1 MSTPI
6 RRLIADRSVFDRE
19 YTIERKEAI
28 LGYALILPS
37 VLLVAASLIYPV
49 AYNVYLSF
57 TEIPPDPT
65 QSAEWVGLANYE
77 ALLTDPEFHQA
88 AVNTVLFTFFSD
100 VGATALGLGVA
111 LLFRDTFRGDGVA
124 RGLVLLPYI
133 APLVAVAFVWR
144 WLLEGR
150 WGFATYVLRDVLSVY
165 PEGADVRR
173 SIEMVILFDTWR
185 YFPFAFLL
193 ILARVRSI
201 PNELYEA
208 AKIDGA
214 GRIARFRDITLPEL
228 KFVIATVFLL
238 RWIWNFNVFSDV
250 WLFVRNDV
258 PVLGTFVYVEGF
270 NSVPPNQG
278 FAAAVANLMVVGLLV
293 FVIVFAKFVLE
304 W

>member
-1 MSTPI
+1 MSI
-6 RRLIADRSVFDRE
+6 SIFDRE
-19 YTIERKEAI
+19 YTIEQKEAL

-37 VLLVAASLIYPV
+37 VLLVAASLVYPV

-57 TEIPPDPT
+57 TEIPLDAT
-65 QSAEWVGLANYE
+65 QSPEWVGLANYE

-88 AVNTVLFTFFSD
+88 AVNTVVFTFFSD

-111 LLFRDTFRGDGVA
+111 LLFRNTFRGDGVM

-133 APLVAVAFVWR
+133 APLIAVAFVWR
-144 WLLEGR
+144 WLLDGN
-150 WGFATYVLRDVLSVY
+150 WGLAAYVLRDVLSVY
-165 PEGADVRR
+165 PGGEDIRR
-173 SIEMVILFDTWR
+173 NIETVILFDTWR

-214 GRIARFRDITLPEL
+214 GRIARFKDITLPEL

-250 WLFVRNDV
+250 WLFVGNDV
-258 PVLGTFVYVEGF
+258 PILGTFVYVKGF
-270 NSVPPNQG
+270 ETFPPNQG
-278 FAAAVANLMVVGLLV
+278 FAAAVANLMVVALLV
-293 FVIVFAKFVLE
+293 FVIVYARFVLE